1 MELTGLKT
9 KLFKTGDK
17 LEDFL
22 VREIRTLKNGDVIAI
37 TSKIVALAQ
46 GRVGK
51 LEDKKKIIA
60 REAKKVI
67 HTPWAELTLT
77 KDGWCLNAGI
87 DESNADNQLILLPT
101 KSFETAEKL
110 RRFLLKKFSLKHLGV
125 IITDTKSLPLRVGTV
140 CRALSYAGFE
150 PIKSYVGLSDL
161 FGRKSRLTESNVADA
176 LATSAGLLMGEG
188 NEQTPLVIIKK
199 APVKFSN
206 KIFSKS
212 KNKSLSLPPE
222 KDIFAKVFTHQNF
235 STKNLGGQVQKK
247 NQKINLSQI
256 FAVAKICDTGTTL
269 KRQRKM
275 PRRV

>member
-1 MELTGLKT
+1 MYLTGLKT

-22 VREIRTLKNGDVIAI
+22 AREIKTLKNGDVVVI
-37 TSKIVALAQ
+37 TSKIVALSQ
-46 GRVGK
+46 GRIGK

-77 KDGWCLNAGI
+77 EDGWCLNAGI

-101 KSFETAEKL
+101 KPFETAEKL
-110 RRFLLKKFSLKHLGV
+110 RKFLLKKFALKQLGV
-125 IITDTKSLPLRVGTV
+125 IITDTKSMPLRVGTV

-150 PIKSYVGLSDL
+150 PIKSYVGQPDL
-161 FGRKSRLTESNVADA
+161 FGRQSRLTESNIADA

-188 NEQTPLVIIKK
+188 SEQTPLVIIKN
-199 APVKFSN
+199 APIKFSN

-212 KNKSLSLPPE
+212 KNKSLSLSPE
-222 KDIFAKVFTHQNF
+222 KDIF
-235 STKNLGGQVQKK
+235 KK
-247 NQKINLSQI
+247 LFK
-256 FAVAKICDTGTTL
+256 
-269 KRQRKM
+269 
-275 PRRV
+275 